1 MDGGWISGGD
11 RSMNWIDF
19 TVGFFVALALVSVL
33 LYKLFPLITKKKR
46 LSRKARELMRYY
58 KRVKKKE
65 AKEKEKD
72 RQ

>member
-11 RSMNWIDF
+11 WSMNWIDF

-72 RQ
+72 GQ